1 MTNPPRVVWAV
12 DVTTSVIS
20 LALVTETDPP
30 SRPLIG
36 AVHPVSVASHSP
48 YSTWHH
54 SKAAAKA
61 VVEKITRDGA
71 PTLVIM
77 AKNMWQDMP
86 RDSSAERRFRLYNAV
101 EDQLFAAQIPVAEF
115 PYSTVARVLLGHTP
129 RGRDQQIMSR
139 LETAAAELWD
149 ISAPMKDVQG
159 KAVRIPFRIPVT
171 TLAAVGATAVGVPV
185 PGVEVSDARLQI
197 MSGKSTEL
205 LKGNASIQWPRDL
218 RLPADLVAW
227 ERLRADP
234 SRLWV
239 KHRDSDSAA

>member
-1 MTNPPRVVWAV
+1 MTTPRTVWAV

-20 LALVTETDPP
+20 LARITESTPP

-36 AVHPVSVASHSP
+36 AVHPVSVAAHSP

-54 SKAAAKA
+54 AKSAAKA
-61 VVEKITRDGA
+61 VVEKIVSGGS

-77 AKNMWQDMP
+77 AKNVWQNME

-101 EDQLFAAQIPVAEF
+101 EDLLFAAQIPVAEF
-115 PYSTVARVLLGHTP
+115 PYATVARVLLGHTP
-129 RGRDQQIMSR
+129 RGKDTAIMAR
-139 LETAAAELWD
+139 LEAAAGELWD
-149 ISAPMKDVQG
+149 IVPPTKDVNG
-159 KAVRIPFRIPVT
+159 KAVRVPFRVPVS

-185 PGVEVSDARLQI
+185 PGVEVSDAKLQI
-197 MSGKSTEL
+197 LGGKGSDL
-205 LKGNASIQWPRDL
+205 VRANPAIQWPRDL
-218 RLPADLVAW
+218 KLPADLAAW

-239 KHRDSDSAA
+239 KHRDGENAA